1 MNRLALY
8 GCLGLGIFAMGLG
21 LGLGVNQHQ
30 ASKKAET
37 AQTQADQAVGQAQAH
52 AAQAAAADRQAG
64 LDRETVSNAD
74 ARAAVARRE
83 LNRLSAALPKKAP
96 APIQPVTPTPES
108 NALETTQAALEQ
120 ANEVIADQ
128 QAQIEARDKL
138 IASITAARDAYKARA
153 EDDERALA
161 LQKIASDAA
170 VHSEHAH
177 GVRAQLVRG
186 LEGLAIGYAAGRLQ
200 R

>member
-1 MNRLALY
+1 MNRVVLF
-8 GCLGLGIFAMGLG
+8 GVLGLGIFALGLG
-21 LGLGVNQHQ
+21 MGLGVNQRR
-30 ASKKAET
+30 ASKKAEV
-37 AQTQADQAVGQAQAH
+37 AQTQADQAVGQAQTH

-96 APIQPVTPTPES
+96 APIEPVTPTPES
-108 NALETTQAALEQ
+108 NALEITRAALEQ

-128 QAQIEARDKL
+128 QTQVEARDKL
-138 IASITAARDAYKARA
+138 IASLTNARDEYKARA
-153 EDDERALA
+153 EADERALA
-161 LQKIASDAA
+161 LQKIAADAT
-170 VHSEHAH
+170 VHAEHAS
-177 GVRAQLVRG
+177 GIRQQFIRFG
-186 LEGLAIGYAAGRLQ
+186 EGIVAGYIGGRLQ